1 MVPLPGVHIDHHE
14 IVFDRAD
21 ADHVLIGTDGGLYET
36 YDGMKTWRH
45 FTNLPLSQFYR
56 IATDTA
62 LPFYTVCGGS
72 QDNGTICGPSR
83 TMNRAGIRTS
93 DWYTVGGGDGFQ
105 PRVDPQDPAI
115 VYSQSQEGALGRL
128 DLRTGVR
135 VSIRPTFRNTTGL
148 DSPPDLAGAPAS
160 AAGGQAGGA
169 ASIRGSTAAGSR
181 AVPGRWHW
189 DAPFLI
195 SPHAARRLYF
205 AGERLYRSDD
215 RGDSWTVV
223 SPDLTRALD
232 PASLPVMGRI
242 WPRDS
247 VAFNQATTQLSSI
260 TALDESPLLEGLLYV
275 GTDDGLVQVTEDG
288 GRIWRRVDSFP
299 DVAKH
304 AYVTD
309 LFASPREADLVFA
322 TFNNYQRGDFRPYVL
337 KSQDRGRS
345 WVPISG
351 DLPERSGAWSIVQ
364 DHVNGDLLF
373 AGMEF
378 GVWVSVDGGL
388 RWNQLGG
395 GIPTTQARDLVIQ
408 RTEQDL
414 VVGSFGRGA
423 YVLDDYTPLR
433 EMTPQ
438 VLTDEARLFP
448 LRDAYLFDELTHF
461 AAAWG
466 NVSTPNPPY
475 GALLTYSVGR
485 AAAGG
490 SRLVLDITD
499 MLGRMV
505 RRIELPG
512 EPGLRRLAWDL
523 RRDGLG
529 VSGSETGSL
538 GPAGVEGEQPLAS
551 AGSPR
556 PAPGPRVEPGRYRAT
571 IARVTGESTTQI
583 GPSQAFAVVQLPR

>member
-1 MVPLPGVHIDHHE
+1 
-14 IVFDRAD
+14 
-21 ADHVLIGTDGGLYET
+21 
-36 YDGMKTWRH
+36 
-45 FTNLPLSQFYR
+45 
-56 IATDTA
+56 
-62 LPFYTVCGGS
+62 
-72 QDNGTICGPSR
+72 
-83 TMNRAGIRTS
+83 
-93 DWYTVGGGDGFQ
+93 
-105 PRVDPQDPAI
+105 
-115 VYSQSQEGALGRL
+115 
-128 DLRTGVR
+128 
-135 VSIRPTFRNTTGL
+135 
-148 DSPPDLAGAPAS
+148 
-160 AAGGQAGGA
+160 
-169 ASIRGSTAAGSR
+169 
-181 AVPGRWHW
+181 
-189 DAPFLI
+189 
-195 SPHAARRLYF
+195 
-205 AGERLYRSDD
+205 
-215 RGDSWTVV
+215 VV

-345 WVPISG
+345 WVPIAG

-378 GVWVSVDGGL
+378 GVWVSVDGGQH
-388 RWNQLGG
+388 WKQLGG

-408 RTEQDL
+408 RSEQDL
-414 VVGSFGRGA
+414 VIGSFGRGA

-438 VLTDEARLFP
+438 VLTEEARLFP

-512 EPGLRRLAWDL
+512 EPGLRRVAWDL
-523 RRDGLG
+523 RRDGPG
-529 VSGSETGSL
+529 VSGRETASL
-538 GPAGVEGEQPLAS
+538 GPAGLEGEQPVAS
-551 AGSPR
+551 AGRPR

-571 IARVTGESTTQI
+571 IARVSGDSATPI
-583 GPSQAFAVVQLPR
+583 GPSQAFGVVQLPR